1 MLTDNF
7 KTLAKYNQWMNTRIY
22 DCVATMD
29 PMIVKRDLG
38 AFFGSILGTL
48 NHILVADLIWLQRIA
63 RHPMNFHSLVV
74 LQSQTPPA
82 ALNQVL
88 HEELSSLRQHRRQV
102 DAALIALV
110 DELNDGI
117 LDKELL
123 YQDMKGNSHQNGL
136 GILLQ
141 HLFNHQ
147 THHRGQVTT
156 LLHQCGAEVGATDLL
171 VMLREK

>member
-7 KTLAKYNQWMNTRIY
+7 KTLAKYNQLCTCIY

-29 PMIVKRDLG
+29 FMIIKRDLG
-38 AFFGSILGTL
+38 AFFRSIFGTL
-48 NHILVADLIWLQRIA
+48 NHILVADIIWLQRIA

-74 LQSQTPPA
+74 LRSQTPPV
-82 ALNQVL
+82 ALNQIL
-88 HEELSSLRQHRRQV
+88 HEELSSLRQHRSQV

-110 DELNDGI
+110 DELNDEI
-117 LDKELL
+117 FNKELL
-123 YQDMKGNSHQNGL
+123 YQDMKGNPHQNGL

-156 LLHQCGAEVGATDLL
+156 LLHQFGAEVGATDLL
-171 VMLREK
+171 VMPREK

>member
-1 MLTDNF
+1 MLSDNF

-22 DCVATMD
+22 DCVTSMD
-29 PMIVKRDLG
+29 SLIVKKDLG

-48 NHILVADLIWLQRIA
+48 NHILVADIIWLQRIA
-63 RHPMNFHSLVV
+63 RHPLNFHSLAK
-74 LQSQTPPA
+74 LRSQTPPV
-82 ALNQVL
+82 ALNQIL
-88 HEELSSLRQHRRQV
+88 HEELFTLRQHRKQV
-102 DAALIALV
+102 DETLIALV

-117 LDKELL
+117 LNTEFQ
-123 YQDMKGNSHQNGL
+123 YQDMKGNSHQNDL

-147 THHRGQVTT
+147 IHHRGQVTT
-156 LLHQCGAEVGATDLL
+156 LLHQCGAEVGPTDLL